1 MKILTTDIPDV
12 RILEPGVFEDERG
25 KFLETYNERRM
36 IDLGLPTR
44 WVQDNYSVSKRNVV
58 RGIHYQVVRPQA
70 KLVRV
75 AFGRVLDVA
84 VDLRRNSTTFG
95 KHVVVEL
102 SEENNRTLFIP
113 EGFGHAFLVLSDRA
127 GFAYKTSD
135 FYEPSGERTILWN
148 DPQIG
153 IKWPIAEAE
162 AIVSSKDQ
170 EGLLLRDAEVFS

>member
-1 MKILTTDIPDV
+1 MKVLTTNIPDV
-12 RILEPGVFEDERG
+12 RILEPSVFEDERG
-25 KFLETYNERRM
+25 KFLETYNERQM
-36 IDLGLPTR
+36 IDLSLPAR

-75 AFGRVLDVA
+75 TFGRVLDVA
-84 VDLRRNSTTFG
+84 VDLRRKSATFG
-95 KHVVVEL
+95 KHVVIEL
-102 SEENNRTLFIP
+102 SAENNRIVFIP

-148 DPQIG
+148 DPQVAIE
-153 IKWPIAEAE
+153 WPIVESE
-162 AIVSSKDQ
+162 AIVSAKDRK
-170 EGLLLRDAEVFS
+170 GLLLQDAQVFL